1 MQAYSQDLRDRVLRA
16 VARGER
22 PTDIAR
28 RFEVSRVWVY
38 QVARRYQD
46 SGMRASRAVGGY
58 RRSRLA
64 EWEAVL
70 RGWIKEQPDLT
81 LAQLCE
87 RLADRGVHIKIPA
100 LWHQLDNWGLS
111 PKRTL
116 HASEQQRADVQRAR
130 RKWHTQQRH
139 RDAARLVFLD
149 ETWASINMAR
159 RYGRAPRGARST

>member
-1 MQAYSQDLRDRVLRA
+1 VLRA

-111 PKRTL
+111 FKKNSAR
-116 HASEQQRADVQRAR
+116 QRAAAR
-130 RKWHTQQRH
+130 RR
-139 RDAARLVFLD
+139 AAG
-149 ETWASINMAR
+149 TA
-159 RYGRAPRGARST
+159 